1 MSVLAWN
8 SIETEA
14 DSSRAPRTSAVER
27 VRVLKVTQAGGESAP
42 DCVVVEEPLTVHLR
56 SRGVEVA
63 LGSTMRT
70 PGHDLDLAVGLA
82 IAEGVVRDLRDI
94 AEVRQCRPGGHGSTN
109 DVVIEL
115 GDHVIV
121 DATRLA
127 RVSHPSSACGMCGR
141 DEIDA
146 LMSRVPVSSARD
158 SIDASTLAGLP
169 DVMSDSQSVFRRTG
183 GLHAAALANTN
194 GEVLIV
200 REDVGRHNAVD
211 KVVGR
216 ALLDDVRADVLVVSG
231 RAGFEIVQKAAMAG
245 VSIIASVSAP
255 TSLSVEAAKEA
266 GITLAAFVR
275 GGTMTVYCGEQR
287 INGVVAW

>member
-1 MSVLAWN
+1 
-8 SIETEA
+8 
-14 DSSRAPRTSAVER
+14 
-27 VRVLKVTQAGGESAP
+27 
-42 DCVVVEEPLTVHLR
+42 
-56 SRGVEVA
+56 
-63 LGSTMRT
+63 
-70 PGHDLDLAVGLA
+70 
-82 IAEGVVRDLRDI
+82 
-94 AEVRQCRPGGHGSTN
+94 
-109 DVVIEL
+109 
-115 GDHVIV
+115 
-121 DATRLA
+121 
-127 RVSHPSSACGMCGR
+127 MCGR

-146 LMSRVPVSSARD
+146 LMSRVPVSSAGV

-169 DVMSDSQSVFRRTG
+169 DVMSGSQSVFRRTG